1 MKKLFLALLLSLSIS
16 AYALTLPNITL
27 KPGDTNSA
35 VKTLQQTLNSL
46 GYNITELGKE
56 TQFFGQKTREA
67 VKDLQCKYSIVC
79 RGSSFGIVGPKTRKL
94 LTTLPTRGRPIAA
107 TTDGLVA
114 YYPFDG
120 NANDAQGSNHGTI
133 MGGASFT

>member
-1 MKKLFLALLLSLSIS
+1 MKKLILTLLLSLSIS
-16 AYALTLPNITL
+16 AYAVTLPNITL
-27 KPGDTNSA
+27 TPGTTHPA
-35 VKTLQQTLNSL
+35 VKT
-46 GYNITELGKE
+46 
-56 TQFFGQKTREA
+56 
-67 VKDLQCKYSIVC
+67 LQCKYSIVC